1 MATSALAATLRAVLE
16 ADDQLRQNGEH
27 LRTLAAGIAA
37 RLKEADPLVR
47 TRLSTTNRHRHW
59 YSTLVR

>member
-47 TRLSTTNRHRHW
+47 TRLFINRHRRW